1 MLFSRTTFQ
10 VADLDRGISNSL
22 FLSVLFKLKMTTCTK
37 FPRLATLPKH
47 LVSSDRRQDMSGDWR
62 HQVKT
67 RQLRVDLGRGPVCP
81 KPLSHDQDADCPQK
95 KCTPLA
101 GLGQQLCIP
110 EQPTTLA
117 PPLWHPFCVCM
128 HWHALYA
135 THWHPPMCA
144 HTGITPQCAHTGISS
159 VCVHTGIP

>member
-1 MLFSRTTFQ
+1 M
-10 VADLDRGISNSL
+10 
-22 FLSVLFKLKMTTCTK
+22 
-37 FPRLATLPKH
+37 P
-47 LVSSDRRQDMSGDWR
+47 GDWG

-67 RQLRVDLGRGPVCP
+67 GKLRVDLGRGPVCP

-95 KCTPLA
+95 KRTPLA
-101 GLGQQLCIP
+101 CLGQQLCIP